1 MEEAD
6 HPPKQ
11 DQLHDTNEV
20 KDVQRLRLIKRAHQ
34 LFAHLH
40 DAGTERDK
48 AGNRTLHYSHY
59 ASLVLLSMFNPAMQI
74 YQYGDVKLDSGI
86 PIYWMWIAAFLG
98 LAGTMLAAVVTL
110 FARPAV
116 PETDHSA

>member
-6 HPPKQ
+6 RPPKQ
-11 DQLHDTNEV
+11 DQQHDTNEV

-59 ASLVLLSMFNPAMQI
+59 ASLVLLSMFNPAMQSLRGM
-74 YQYGDVKLDSGI
+74 QQASKLKKVQRKLGMDKTSLGSLSESCRVFDPQLLA
-86 PIYWMWIAAFLG
+86 PI
-98 LAGTMLAAVVTL
+98 
-110 FARPAV
+110 FA
-116 PETDHSA
+116 